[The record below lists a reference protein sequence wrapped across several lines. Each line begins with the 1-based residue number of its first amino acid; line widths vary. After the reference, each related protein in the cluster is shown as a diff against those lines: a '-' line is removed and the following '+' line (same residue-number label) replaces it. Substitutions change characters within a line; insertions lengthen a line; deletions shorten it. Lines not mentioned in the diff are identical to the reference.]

1 MAKLT
6 NTNEFRRAARAF
18 QDKGYYIDAPSGSQD
33 FYEFWMEELRRC
45 REGYTVGGM
54 HITGNHYF
62 YLNYVQMKIMDM
74 GNKKGGAIKKVD
86 FPGFWDGDYEYFH
99 LMEIARNGTTR
110 EHVNSLG
117 LSTTVHDDWLD
128 GGHHM
133 IVGKARRKGFSYK
146 NAAITCNQF
155 NTIKDSYTLLCAHDK
170 KYLYP
175 KGIMTMAA
183 ANMDYLNEHT
193 GWSKRRS
200 VIDKQNHK
208 KASYLEYI
216 NNQPVEKGY
225 KSEVEAITFKDNP
238 DAARGKDAS
247 LVIFEEAGAFDNLK
261 DTYMAT
267 RPCVEDGGITTGQMI
282 IFGTGGDM
290 EGGTIDF
297 ESMFYNPEPYNLMP
311 VENVWDDGGQGTH
324 CGWFFPS
331 YRNKIGFMD
340 KDGNTFEEDAK
351 HAETVNRESTKKN
364 SKDAKVYD
372 KLITEYPWKPR
383 EAFLQSGSNM
393 FPTAELVNHRN
404 FIMRSGKTAKVGTPG
419 ILVEAAEGVKFRP
432 SDQVR
437 PIEKFPHQK
446 GDDITGAVVVYQSPY
461 RDEEGQVPNN
471 LYFIA
476 HDPYAHD
483 SSVGNSLGSAYV
495 FKRANPLSK
504 PDDMIVASYVGRPE
518 TQDEYNDNLFKLAA
532 YYNARIG
539 FENDRGNVIPY
550 AKQHKKLHWLM
561 VEVELF
567 DKANGFKART
577 LGRNYGLSMGSK
589 HRKAQAVLYLRDW
602 LRTKRSMGE
611 DGASKL
617 NLHYIYDV
625 GLIDELIK
633 WNEKGNFDRASSL
646 LVGMF
651 YMMDLISK
659 PVVKQDVEDSHDSF
673 FSRDFY
679 V

>member
-1 MAKLT
+1 MIT
-6 NTNEFRRAARAF
+6 NTQEFRKAALDF
-18 QDKGYYIDAPSGSQD
+18 QKQGYYIDAPAGSQD
-33 FYEFWMEELRRC
+33 FYEFWTEELRRC
-45 REGYTVGGM
+45 QEGYKVGDTW
-54 HITGNHYF
+54 ITGNHYF
-62 YLNYVQMKIMDM
+62 YLNYVQMKVMDE
-74 GNKKGGAIKKVD
+74 GKKGGAAKKVD
-86 FPGFWDGDYEYFH
+86 FPGFWDGDYEFFH
-99 LMEIARNGTTR
+99 LMEIARNGSTA
-110 EHVNSLG
+110 EEVAKLG
-117 LSTTVHDDWLD
+117 LSTSVHPDWLD
-128 GGHHM
+128 GGHHL
-133 IVGKARRKGFSYK
+133 IVAKARRKGFSYK

-155 NTIKDSYTLLCAHDK
+155 NTVKNSYTLLCAHDK

-183 ANMDYLNEHT
+183 ANMDFLNEHT

-216 NNQPVEKGY
+216 NSQPVEKGY

-247 LVIFEEAGAFDNLK
+247 LVVFEEAGAFHNLK

-297 ESMFYNPEPYNLMP
+297 ESMFYNPEPYNLLP
-311 VENVWDDGGQGTH
+311 VENMWDDGGEGTH

-331 YRNKIGFMD
+331 YRNKVGFMD
-340 KDGNTFEEDAK
+340 KDGNTLEKDAK
-351 HAETVNRESTKKN
+351 FQEENKRESTKRN

-383 EAFLQSGSNM
+383 EAFLQTSANV
-393 FPTAELVNHRN
+393 FPAAELINHRN
-404 FIMRSGKTAKVGTPG
+404 SIIRSSKTAKVGTPG
-419 ILVEAAEGVKFRP
+419 VLVSGEGGIKFKP

-437 PIEKFPHQK
+437 AIEKFPHQK
-446 GDDITGAVVVYQSPY
+446 GDDIRGAVVVYQAPY
-461 RDEEGQVPNN
+461 RDEDGQIPNN

-483 SSVGNSLGSAYV
+483 SSQGSSLGSAYV
-495 FKRANPLSK
+495 FKRTNPWSK
-504 PDDMIVASYVGRPE
+504 PDDMLVASYVGRPD
-518 TQDEYNDNLFKLAA
+518 TQDDYNDNLFKLAE
-532 YYNARIG
+532 YYNAKIG
-539 FENDRGNVIPY
+539 FENDRGEVIPY
-550 AKQHKKLHWLM
+550 AKRTKNLHRLM
-561 VEVELF
+561 EEVEIF
-567 DKANGFKART
+567 DRSSGFRAKA

-602 LRTKRSMGE
+602 LNAKRSKDEHGE
-611 DGASKL
+611 YKK

-625 GLIDELIK
+625 ALIDELIK
-633 WNEKGNFDRASSL
+633 WTEKGNFDRASSL

-651 YMMDLISK
+651 YMMDLLSK
-659 PVVKQDVEDSHDSF
+659 PVVKQESRDDHDSF
-673 FSRDFY
+673 FSREFY

>member
-1 MAKLT
+1 MIT
-6 NTNEFRRAARAF
+6 NTQEFRKAALDF
-18 QDKGYYIDAPSGSQD
+18 QKQGYYIDAPAGSQD
-33 FYEFWMEELRRC
+33 FYEFWTEELRRC
-45 REGYTVGGM
+45 REGYKVGDTW
-54 HITGNHYF
+54 ITGNHYF
-62 YLNYVQMKIMDM
+62 YLNYVQMKVMDDK
-74 GNKKGGAIKKVD
+74 KKGGAAKKVD
-86 FPGFWDGDYEYFH
+86 FPGFWDGDYEFFH
-99 LMEIARNGTTR
+99 LMEIARNGSTP
-110 EHVNSLG
+110 EEVAKLG
-117 LSTTVHDDWLD
+117 LSTDVHPDWLD
-128 GGHHM
+128 GGHHL
-133 IVGKARRKGFSYK
+133 IVAKARRKGFSYK

-155 NTIKDSYTLLCAHDK
+155 NTEKNSYTLLCAHDK

-183 ANMDYLNEHT
+183 ANMDFLNEHT

-247 LVIFEEAGAFDNLK
+247 LVVFEEAGAFHNLK

-290 EGGTIDF
+290 DGGTVDF
-297 ESMFYNPEPYNLMP
+297 ESMFYNPEPYNLLP
-311 VENVWDDGGQGTH
+311 VENVWDDGGEGTH

-331 YRNKIGFMD
+331 YRNKVGFMD
-340 KDGNTFEEDAK
+340 KDGNTLEADAK
-351 HAETVNRESTKKN
+351 FNEEQNRDRTKRN

-383 EAFLQSGSNM
+383 EAFLQTSANV
-393 FPTAELVNHRN
+393 FPAAELINHRN
-404 FIMRSGKTAKVGTPG
+404 SIIRSAKTAKVGTPG
-419 ILVEAAEGVKFRP
+419 ILVSGAGGIKFRP
-432 SDQVR
+432 SDEVR
-437 PIEKFPHQK
+437 AIEKFPHQK
-446 GDDITGAVVVYQSPY
+446 GDDIRGAVVVYQAPY
-461 RDEEGQVPNN
+461 RDEEGQIPNN

-483 SSVGNSLGSAYV
+483 SSQGSSLGSAYV
-495 FKRANPLSK
+495 FKRANPWSK
-504 PDDMIVASYVGRPE
+504 PDDMIVASYVGRPD
-518 TQDEYNDNLFKLAA
+518 TQDDYNENLFKLAE

-539 FENDRGNVIPY
+539 FENDRGEVIPY
-550 AKQHKKLHWLM
+550 AKRTKNLHRLM
-561 VEVELF
+561 EEVEIF
-567 DKANGFKART
+567 DKSSGFRAKT

-602 LRTKRSMGE
+602 LNTKRSKDENGE
-611 DGASKL
+611 YKK

-625 GLIDELIK
+625 ALIDELIK
-633 WNEKGNFDRASSL
+633 WTERGNFDRASSL

-651 YMMDLISK
+651 YMMDLLSK
-659 PVVKQDVEDSHDSF
+659 PVVKQESRDDHDSF

>member
-1 MAKLT
+1 MIT
-6 NTNEFRRAARAF
+6 NTQEFRKAALDF
-18 QDKGYYIDAPSGSQD
+18 QKQGYYIDAPAGSQD
-33 FYEFWMEELRRC
+33 FYEFWTEELRRC
-45 REGYTVGGM
+45 KEGYKVGDTW
-54 HITGNHYF
+54 ITGNHYF
-62 YLNYVQMKIMDM
+62 YLNYVQMKVMDD
-74 GNKKGGAIKKVD
+74 NKKGGAAKKVD
-86 FPGFWDGDYEYFH
+86 FPGFWDGDYEFFH
-99 LMEIARNGTTR
+99 LMEIARNGSTP
-110 EHVNSLG
+110 EKVAQLG
-117 LSTTVHDDWLD
+117 LSTSVHPDWLD
-128 GGHHM
+128 GEHHL
-133 IVGKARRKGFSYK
+133 IVAKARRKGFSYK

-155 NTIKDSYTLLCAHDK
+155 NLDRNSYTLLCAHDK

-183 ANMDYLNEHT
+183 ANMDFLNEHT

-247 LVIFEEAGAFDNLK
+247 LVIFEEAGAFHNLK

-290 EGGTIDF
+290 DGGTVDF
-297 ESMFYNPEPYNLMP
+297 ESMFYNPEPYNLLP
-311 VENVWDDGGQGTH
+311 VENVWDDGGEGTH

-331 YRNKIGFMD
+331 YRNKVGFMD
-340 KDGNTFEEDAK
+340 KDGNTLQEDAK
-351 HAETVNRESTKKN
+351 FNEEQNRERTKRN

-383 EAFLQSGSNM
+383 EAFLQTSANV
-393 FPTAELVNHRN
+393 FPAAELINHRN
-404 FIMRSGKTAKVGTPG
+404 SIIRSAKTAKVGTPG
-419 ILVEAAEGVKFRP
+419 ILVSGAGGIKFKP
-432 SDQVR
+432 SDEVR
-437 PIEKFPHQK
+437 AIEKFPHQK
-446 GDDITGAVVVYQSPY
+446 GDDIRGAVVVYQAPY
-461 RDEEGQVPNN
+461 RDEEGQIPNN

-483 SSVGNSLGSAYV
+483 SSQGASLGSAYV
-495 FKRANPLSK
+495 FKRANPWSK
-504 PDDMIVASYVGRPE
+504 PDDMIVASYVGRPN
-518 TQDEYNDNLFKLAA
+518 TQDDYNETLFKLAE

-539 FENDRGNVIPY
+539 FENDRGEVIPY
-550 AKQHKKLHWLM
+550 AKRTKNLHRLM
-561 VEVELF
+561 EEVEIF
-567 DKANGFKART
+567 DKSSGFRAKT

-602 LRTKRSMGE
+602 LNTKRSKDENGE
-611 DGASKL
+611 YKK

-625 GLIDELIK
+625 ALIDELIK
-633 WNEKGNFDRASSL
+633 WTERGNFDRASSL

-651 YMMDLISK
+651 YMMDLLSK
-659 PVVKQDVEDSHDSF
+659 PVVKQETRDDHDSF
-673 FSRDFY
+673 FSRDLF

>member
-1 MAKLT
+1 MIA
-6 NTNEFRRAARAF
+6 NTQEFRKAALDF
-18 QDKGYYIDAPSGSQD
+18 QKQGYYIDAPAGSQD
-33 FYEFWMEELRRC
+33 FYEFWTEELRRC
-45 REGYTVGGM
+45 KEGYKVGDTW
-54 HITGNHYF
+54 ITGNHYF
-62 YLNYVQMKIMDM
+62 YLNYVQMKVMDE
-74 GNKKGGAIKKVD
+74 NKKGGAAKKVD
-86 FPGFWDGDYEYFH
+86 FPGFWDGDYEFFH
-99 LMEIARNGTTR
+99 LMEIARNGSTP
-110 EHVNSLG
+110 EEVAKLG
-117 LSTTVHDDWLD
+117 LSTDVHPDWLD
-128 GGHHM
+128 GGHHL
-133 IVGKARRKGFSYK
+133 IVAKARRKGFSYK

-155 NTIKDSYTLLCAHDK
+155 NTVKNSYTLLCAHDK

-183 ANMDYLNEHT
+183 ANMDFLNEHT

-247 LVIFEEAGAFDNLK
+247 LVVFEEAGAFHNLK

-290 EGGTIDF
+290 EGGTVDF
-297 ESMFYNPEPYNLMP
+297 ESMFYNPEPYNLLP
-311 VENVWDDGGQGTH
+311 VENMWDDGGEGTH

-331 YRNKIGFMD
+331 YRNKVGFMD
-340 KDGNTFEEDAK
+340 KDGNTLEAEAKFAEENK
-351 HAETVNRESTKKN
+351 RENTKKN
-364 SKDAKVYD
+364 TKDPKVYD
-372 KLITEYPWKPR
+372 KLITEYPWRPR
-383 EAFLQSGSNM
+383 EAFLQTSANV
-393 FPTAELVNHRN
+393 FPAADLINHRN
-404 FIMRSGKTAKVGTPG
+404 HIIRSAKTAKVGTPG
-419 ILVEAAEGVKFRP
+419 ILVTGEGGIKFRP
-432 SDQVR
+432 SETVR
-437 PIEKFPHQK
+437 PVEKFPHQK
-446 GDDITGAVVVYQSPY
+446 GDDIRGAVVVYQAPY
-461 RDEEGQVPNN
+461 RDENGQIPNN

-483 SSVGNSLGSAYV
+483 SSQGSSLGSAYV
-495 FKRANPLSK
+495 FKRSNPWSK
-504 PDDMIVASYVGRPE
+504 PDDMIVASYVGRPD
-518 TQDEYNDNLFKLAA
+518 TQDDYNDNLFKLAQ

-539 FENDRGNVIPY
+539 FENDRGEVIPY
-550 AKQHKKLHWLM
+550 AKRTKNLHWLM
-561 VEVELF
+561 EEVEIF
-567 DKANGFKART
+567 DRSSGFRAKT

-602 LRTKRSMGE
+602 LKSKRSKDENG
-611 DGASKL
+611 DWKL

-625 GLIDELIK
+625 ALIDELIK
-633 WNEKGNFDRASSL
+633 WTEKGNFDRASSL

-651 YMMDLISK
+651 YMMDLMNK
-659 PVVKQDVEDSHDSF
+659 PVERQDHRDDTDSF
-673 FSRDFY
+673 FSRDFF

>member
-1 MAKLT
+1 MIA
-6 NTNEFRRAARAF
+6 NTQEFRRASLDF
-18 QDKGYYIDAPSGSQD
+18 QKQGYYVDAPAGSQD
-33 FYEFWMEELRRC
+33 FYEYWTEELRRC
-45 REGYTVGGM
+45 REGYSVGGVR
-54 HITGNHYF
+54 ITGNHYF
-62 YLNYVQMKIMDM
+62 YLNYVQMKVMDE
-74 GNKKGGAIKKVD
+74 GNKKGGARKKVD
-86 FPGFWDGDYEYFH
+86 FPGFWDGDYEYFW
-99 LMEIARNGTTR
+99 LMEIARNGM
-110 EHVNSLG
+110 EKQAMLDLK
-117 LSTTVHDDWLD
+117 LSTNVKDDWLD

-133 IVGKARRKGFSYK
+133 IVAKARRKGFSYK

-155 NTIKDSYTLLCAHDK
+155 NTERDSYTLLCAHDK

-183 ANMDYLNEHT
+183 ANMDFLNEHT

-247 LVIFEEAGAFDNLK
+247 LVVFEEAGAFHNLK

-297 ESMFYNPEPYNLMP
+297 ESMFYNPEPYNLLP
-311 VENVWDDGGQGTH
+311 VENIWDDGGHGTQ

-331 YRNKIGFMD
+331 YRNKVGHMD
-340 KDGNTFEEDAK
+340 KDGNSLIEDAK
-351 HAETVNRESTKKN
+351 FQEQNKRESTKRN

-372 KLITEYPWKPR
+372 KLITEYPWRPR
-383 EAFLQSGSNM
+383 EAFLQTSSNI
-393 FPTAELVNHRN
+393 FPTAELINHRN
-404 FIMRSGKTAKVGTPG
+404 YIVRSAKTAQVGTPG
-419 ILVEAAEGVKFRP
+419 ILVDRANGVKFTP
-432 SDQVR
+432 TDQVR
-437 PIEKFPHQK
+437 AIDKFPHQK
-446 GDDITGAVVVYQSPY
+446 GDDLTGAVVVYQSPY
-461 RDEEGQVPNN
+461 RDDEGNVPNN

-483 SSVGNSLGSAYV
+483 SSQGDSLGSAYV
-495 FKRANPLSK
+495 FKRANPWSK

-518 TQDEYNDNLFKLAA
+518 TQDEFNENLFKLAE

-561 VEVELF
+561 EEVEIF
-567 DKANGFKART
+567 DKGNGFRAKT

-589 HRKAQAVLYLRDW
+589 QRKAQAVLYLRDW
-602 LRTKRSMGE
+602 LRSKRSMDENGE
-611 DGASKL
+611 SKL

-651 YMMDLISK
+651 YMMDLLSK
-659 PVVKQDVEDSHDSF
+659 PVVKVESTENHDSF
-673 FSRDFY
+673 FNRDFFT
-679 V
+679 

>member
-1 MAKLT
+1 MIA
-6 NTNEFRRAARAF
+6 NTQEFRRAALTF
-18 QDKGYYIDAPSGSQD
+18 QERGFYIDAPAGSQD
-33 FYEFWMEELRRC
+33 FYEYWVEELRRC
-45 REGYTVGGM
+45 KEGYKVGDTW
-54 HITGNHYF
+54 ITGNHYF
-62 YLNYVQMKIMDM
+62 YLNYVQMKVMDE
-74 GNKKGGAIKKVD
+74 NKKGGAAKKVD
-86 FPGFWDGDYEYFH
+86 FPGFWDGDYEFFH
-99 LMEIARNGTTR
+99 LMEIARNGSTP
-110 EHVNSLG
+110 EEVAKLG
-117 LSTTVHDDWLD
+117 LSTSVHPDWLD
-128 GGHHM
+128 GGHHL
-133 IVGKARRKGFSYK
+133 IVAKARRKGFSYK

-155 NTIKDSYTLLCAHDK
+155 NTVKNSYTLLCAHDK

-183 ANMDYLNEHT
+183 ANMDFLNEHT

-247 LVIFEEAGAFDNLK
+247 LVVFEEAGAFHNLK

-290 EGGTIDF
+290 EGGTVDF
-297 ESMFYNPEPYNLMP
+297 ESMFYNPEPYNLLP
-311 VENVWDDGGQGTH
+311 VENMWDDGGEGTH

-331 YRNKIGFMD
+331 YRNKVGFMD
-340 KDGNTFEEDAK
+340 KDGNTLEAEAKFAEENK
-351 HAETVNRESTKKN
+351 RENTKKN
-364 SKDAKVYD
+364 SKDPKVYD
-372 KLITEYPWKPR
+372 KLITEYPWRPR
-383 EAFLQSGSNM
+383 EAFLQTSANV
-393 FPTAELVNHRN
+393 FPAAELINHRN
-404 FIMRSGKTAKVGTPG
+404 YLVRSAKTAKVGTPG
-419 ILVEAAEGVKFRP
+419 VLVSGNGGYKFRP
-432 SDQVR
+432 SDKVR
-437 PIEKFPHQK
+437 AVEKFPHQK
-446 GDDITGAVVVYQSPY
+446 GDDIRGAVVVYQAPY
-461 RDEEGQVPNN
+461 RDEDGNIPNN

-483 SSVGNSLGSAYV
+483 SSQGSSLGSAYV
-495 FKRANPLSK
+495 FKRANPWSK
-504 PDDMIVASYVGRPE
+504 PDDMIVASYVGRPD
-518 TQDEYNDNLFKLAA
+518 TQDDYNDNLFALAE

-539 FENDRGNVIPY
+539 FENDRGEVIPY
-550 AKQHKKLHWLM
+550 AKRTRNLHRLM
-561 VEVELF
+561 EEVEIF
-567 DKANGFKART
+567 DKSSGFRAKA

-602 LRTKRSMGE
+602 LKTKRSKDENG
-611 DGASKL
+611 DWKL

-625 GLIDELIK
+625 ALIDELIK

-651 YMMDLISK
+651 YMMDLLNK
-659 PVVKQDVEDSHDSF
+659 PVVKQESNDDHDSF
-673 FSRDFY
+673 FARDFF

>member
-1 MAKLT
+1 MIT
-6 NTNEFRRAARAF
+6 NTQEFRRAALEF
-18 QDKGYYIDAPSGSQD
+18 QKQGYYIDAPAGSQD
-33 FYEFWMEELRRC
+33 FYEFWTEELRRC
-45 REGYTVGGM
+45 KEGFKVGDTW
-54 HITGNHYF
+54 ITGNHYF
-62 YLNYVQMKIMDM
+62 YLNYVQMKVLDN
-74 GNKKGGAIKKVD
+74 GNKKGGASKTVN

-99 LMEIARNGTTR
+99 LMEIARNGAKK
-110 EHVNSLG
+110 EDVDALG
-117 LSTTVHDDWLD
+117 LSTTIHPDWLD
-128 GGHHM
+128 GEHHL
-133 IVGKARRKGFSYK
+133 IVAKARRKGFSYK

-155 NTIKDSYTLLCAHDK
+155 NIEKNSYTLLCAHDK

-183 ANMDYLNEHT
+183 ANMDFLNEHT

-247 LVIFEEAGAFDNLK
+247 LVIFEEAGAFHNLK

-267 RPCVEDGGITTGQMI
+267 RPCVEDGGVTTGQMI

-290 EGGTIDF
+290 SGGTVDF
-297 ESMFYNPEPYNLMP
+297 ESMFYNPEPYNLLP
-311 VENVWDDGGQGTH
+311 VENVWDDGGEGTH

-331 YRNKIGFMD
+331 YRNKVGFMD
-340 KDGNTFEEDAK
+340 ADGNTKEEDAK
-351 HAETVNRESTKKN
+351 FKEQTKRESTKRN

-383 EAFLQSGSNM
+383 EAFLQTSANV
-393 FPTAELVNHRN
+393 FPSAELISHRN
-404 FIMRSGKTAKVGTPG
+404 HIIRSAKTAKVGTPG
-419 ILVEAAEGVKFRP
+419 ILTTGEGGVKFRP
-432 SDQVR
+432 SDTVR
-437 PIEKFPHQK
+437 AVEKFPHQK
-446 GDDITGAVVVYQSPY
+446 GDDIRGATVVYQAPY
-461 RDEEGQVPNN
+461 RDEDGQVPNN

-483 SSVGNSLGSAYV
+483 NSQGSSLGSAYV
-495 FKRANPLSK
+495 FKRANPWSK

-518 TQDEYNDNLFKLAA
+518 TQDDYNENLFKLAK
-532 YYNARIG
+532 YYNAKIG
-539 FENDRGNVIPY
+539 FENDRGEVIPF
-550 AKQHKKLHWLM
+550 AKRTKNLHLLM
-561 VEVELF
+561 EEVEIF
-567 DKANGFKART
+567 DKSSGFRAKA

-602 LRTKRSMGE
+602 LNAKRSKDENG
-611 DGASKL
+611 DWKK

-625 GLIDELIK
+625 ALIDELIK
-633 WNEKGNFDRASSL
+633 WTAKGNFDRASSL

-651 YMMDLISK
+651 YMMDLLSK
-659 PVVKQDVEDSHDSF
+659 PVVKQESTDDHDSF
-673 FSRDFY
+673 FSREYF

>member
-1 MAKLT
+1 MIT
-6 NTNEFRRAARAF
+6 NTQEFRKAALDF
-18 QDKGYYIDAPSGSQD
+18 QKQGYYIDAPAGSQD
-33 FYEFWMEELRRC
+33 FYEFWTEELRRC
-45 REGYTVGGM
+45 KEGYKVGDTW
-54 HITGNHYF
+54 ITGNHYF
-62 YLNYVQMKIMDM
+62 YLNYVQMKVMDD
-74 GNKKGGAIKKVD
+74 NKKGGAAKKVD
-86 FPGFWDGDYEYFH
+86 FPGFWDGDYEFFH
-99 LMEIARNGTTR
+99 LMEIARNGSTP
-110 EHVNSLG
+110 EKVAKLG
-117 LSTTVHDDWLD
+117 LSTDVHPDWLD
-128 GGHHM
+128 GEHHL
-133 IVGKARRKGFSYK
+133 IVAKARRKGFSYK

-155 NTIKDSYTLLCAHDK
+155 NLERDSYTLLCAHDK

-183 ANMDYLNEHT
+183 ANMDFLNEHT

-247 LVIFEEAGAFDNLK
+247 LVVFEEAGAFHNLK

-290 EGGTIDF
+290 DGGTVDF
-297 ESMFYNPEPYNLMP
+297 ESMFYNPEPYNLLP
-311 VENVWDDGGQGTH
+311 VENVWDDGGEGTH

-331 YRNKIGFMD
+331 YRNKVGFMD
-340 KDGNTFEEDAK
+340 KDGNTLQEDAK
-351 HAETVNRESTKKN
+351 FNEEQNRERTKRN

-383 EAFLQSGSNM
+383 EAFLQTSANV
-393 FPTAELVNHRN
+393 FPAAELINHRN
-404 FIMRSGKTAKVGTPG
+404 SIIRSAKTAKVGTPG
-419 ILVEAAEGVKFRP
+419 ILVSGSAGIKFRP
-432 SDQVR
+432 SDEVR
-437 PIEKFPHQK
+437 AIEKFPHQK
-446 GDDITGAVVVYQSPY
+446 GDDIRGAVVVYQAPY
-461 RDEEGQVPNN
+461 RDEEGQIPNN

-483 SSVGNSLGSAYV
+483 SSQGSSLGSAYV
-495 FKRANPLSK
+495 FKRANPWSK
-504 PDDMIVASYVGRPE
+504 PDDMIVASYVGRPD
-518 TQDEYNDNLFKLAA
+518 TQDDYNENLFKLAE

-539 FENDRGNVIPY
+539 FENDRGEVIPY
-550 AKQHKKLHWLM
+550 AKRTKNLHRLM
-561 VEVELF
+561 EEVEIF
-567 DKANGFKART
+567 DKSSGFRAKT

-602 LRTKRSMGE
+602 LNTKRSKDENGE
-611 DGASKL
+611 YKK

-625 GLIDELIK
+625 ALIDELIK
-633 WNEKGNFDRASSL
+633 WTERGNFDRASSL

-651 YMMDLISK
+651 YMMDLLSK
-659 PVVKQDVEDSHDSF
+659 PVVKQETRDDHDSF
-673 FSRDFY
+673 FSRDLF